1 MSDIPQEHRSVA
13 VVIAAAGSGTRL
25 PGCVPKQWRL
35 LGGIP
40 LIVHS
45 FRFFDA
51 LPAVAQIAL
60 ALDPETLSRPDRL
73 RFLESTLGTAVR
85 LVRGGSSRQE
95 SVWNALGALDPAPE
109 IVLVHDAARPFPPQD
124 AVAACIESARRH
136 GGAIL
141 ARPVIETIKR
151 AGPGLLVEETL
162 DRRTLWA
169 AQTPQGFRHADLV
182 RAYRAVENQLEDFT
196 DDAAIFEAGGG
207 RVQIVEGPE
216 RNFKVTHPEDFLRA
230 EKELGRLL
238 SAEC

>member
-1 MSDIPQEHRSVA
+1 

-25 PGCVPKQWRL
+25 PGGEPKQWRL

-40 LIVHS
+40 LIAHS

-151 AGPGLLVEETL
+151 VNSELMVEETL
-162 DRRTLWA
+162 DRRIPKRQAEACTTNLWA